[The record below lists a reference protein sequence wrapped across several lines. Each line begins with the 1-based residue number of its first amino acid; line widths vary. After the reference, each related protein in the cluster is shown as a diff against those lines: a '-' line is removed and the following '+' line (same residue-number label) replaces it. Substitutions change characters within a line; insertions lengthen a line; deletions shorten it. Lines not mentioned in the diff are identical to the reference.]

1 VTVLLWRIA
10 TEARDY
16 GANDLSGKGAEL
28 TGGRWNRP
36 GKPVV
41 YAATSISLACLETV
55 VHLNADGLPLNR
67 YLVQIEV
74 TEAAW
79 AARDMLTVDTAPKGW
94 DALPSGKA
102 SLDAGDAWLVSG
114 RSALMLV
121 PSVVVPE
128 ELNVLINPLHPQV
141 KGLVARTVR
150 RWTYD
155 GRLR

>member
-1 VTVLLWRIA
+1 MTVLLWRIA

-16 GANDLSGKGAEL
+16 GANDLTGKGAEI

-36 GKPVV
+36 GKPVL
-41 YAATSISLACLETV
+41 YTATTIALACLETV
-55 VHLNADGLPLNR
+55 VHLNGDGLPLNR
-67 YLVQIEV
+67 YLVQVEV
-74 TEAAW
+74 TDDAW
-79 AARDMLTVDTAPKGW
+79 AARETLTASNAPKGW

-102 SLDAGDAWLVSG
+102 SLDTGDAWLASG
-114 RSALMLV
+114 RSALLMV

-128 ELNVLINPLHPQV
+128 ELNVLINPAHPQ
-141 KGLVARTVR
+141 ARHFAAQALR